1 MTQFLVRSR
10 IESLKIFRKLEISG
24 FARYAAA
31 LVVVVDSFQ
40 FQYMVGVLLWRVP
53 MEAKATLIVW
63 AMMS

>member
-1 MTQFLVRSR
+1 MT
-10 IESLKIFRKLEISG
+10 E

-53 MEAKATLIVW
+53 MKAKAMLIVW
-63 AMMS
+63 AMMSRV